1 MNSGELPAGF
11 RLFPAFSVETLAKEL
26 TRELARRSDPFVPET
41 VLVTNYAQRIW
52 LQHFIAEH
60 SGICAN
66 MRFLS
71 PEKFLND
78 LTVSA
83 DGNTEDSFGR
93 DALTWRIFKTLC
105 ALHRPEAQTPE
116 NFRFDF
122 RDNGEEDFILLAQML
137 ADLFWRYQSFR
148 PEMIAAWTRG
158 DDPAVFPK
166 NNPEF
171 LREYARQKNLWQ
183 ALALRDNEIPAL
195 RYLQMLDKNAAPET
209 QTLPPRIF
217 VFAPTAIPRVHFEM
231 LKKLSEHTEILFFY
245 HNLSSDLWTETQ
257 NEKTIRR
264 EARKRPQ
271 LAGENKWIEYVRGNE
286 LLTSWGKAA
295 RMLAMTLVN
304 AGRLDADS
312 TNGDT
317 PPPRDSLLHCLQ
329 ADIRENAETPKIFAQ
344 ADVPEALSNDFCAAG
359 KSLSLRVHA
368 AHSHM
373 REMEILR
380 DDLRE
385 LFSRD
390 SEIQPRN
397 VLVMLPDV
405 DIYAP
410 FIRAVFGNSEFP
422 FSLADNAGAERFS
435 GISALLSL
443 LKTAQGEARIS
454 EMLALL
460 DAPPVLRKL
469 DIDEKEVDELRK
481 ILVGSQARWGLDARS
496 REEKLNPESE
506 KLPDSEKA
514 QRAFYNNSW
523 DFASRRCALGV
534 MLGSDFSSDGNADI
548 FKFGNAPEIVPA
560 ENIPEN
566 AATLFGK
573 FSKILNI
580 ARTLHEH
587 FSGEKKSLAAWCRF
601 LKTDV
606 ADALL
611 EFSDDE
617 REESDLLSNAIE
629 TLRRAGE
636 IAGMGDEDVCSLKT
650 VTSLLENRPWTSERG
665 GGMLRGKITFCRLQ
679 PLRNIPAKAIYI
691 AGMSNGQFPHSAR
704 CSAFDLIAQWR
715 GGNATD
721 LAFWDRNARD
731 EDCLLLLEALLAAQ
745 TYLRFSYVG
754 RNIADNSEIPP
765 CTPLAKLID
774 VASQIVPETRFCFE
788 HSPHP
793 PETQAALE
801 KREEN
806 LPPEPRRFFSECA
819 EKFPL
824 SEQERERFATLS
836 TEQLC
841 EFFAEPSE
849 FICRNR
855 LSLTIPWEEK
865 TVSDDDPENTE
876 IKTKT
881 LLRQIPKLLS
891 EITLDATAHA
901 TIESRLREKLQT
913 LLRRERA
920 SGNVSALAV
929 PEESAQNQT
938 FKLKTLVK
946 NLVEPVSGTPLKS
959 SSLMLDRVSENRLS
973 KTLCFRPETENAPE
987 TVSLHA
993 DFENV
998 YRAASEGKLVFIE
1011 IKTSVY
1017 SSEWELKIHAAVSAA
1032 FLRESFPEQDF
1043 VLAVFPARSLED
1055 GKIGI
1060 VRSENV
1066 PDGFLDSLVRRF
1078 FDGLVEPPLLFA
1090 KMPLPKKDK
1099 KSGVYALPEAFLPE
1113 FIKAEADG
1121 YNQKDFARP
1130 YRKLI
1135 FGDDCR
1141 RFAQAI
1147 ESATYD
1153 FALEIAQITE

>member
-1 MNSGELPAGF
+1 MDSEQLPAGF
-11 RLFPAFSVETLAKEL
+11 RLFPAFSVETLAEEL
-26 TRELARRSDPFVPET
+26 MRELDRRSDPFVSET
-41 VLVTNYAQRIW
+41 VLITNYAQRIW

-83 DGNTEDSFGR
+83 DGSTEDSFGR
-93 DALTWRIFKTLC
+93 EALTWRIFKMLC
-105 ALHRPEAQTPE
+105 ALHRPEARTPE

-122 RDNGEEDFILLAQML
+122 RENHEEDFILLAQML

-158 DDPAVFPK
+158 NDPAALPK

-183 ALALRDNEIPAL
+183 ALALHDSEIPAL
-195 RYLQMLDKNAAPET
+195 RYLQMLDKNTAAT

-231 LKKLSEHTEILFFY
+231 LKKLSERTEILFFY

-295 RMLAMTLVN
+295 RMLAMTLVDAN
-304 AGRLDADS
+304 RLYADS

-317 PPPRDSLLHCLQ
+317 PPIRDSLLHCLQ
-329 ADIRENAETPKIFAQ
+329 ADIRENAETPNVFAQ
-344 ADVPEALSNDFCAAG
+344 SDIPEALSDDFCAAG
-359 KSLSLRVHA
+359 KSVSLRIHA
-368 AHSHM
+368 AHSPM

-380 DDLRE
+380 DDLRD

-390 SEIQPRN
+390 STILPRD

-405 DIYAP
+405 DAYAP

-443 LKTAQGEARIS
+443 LKIAQGEARIS

-460 DAPPVLRKL
+460 DAQPVLRKL
-469 DIDEKEVDELRK
+469 NIDEKEVDELRK
-481 ILVGSQARWGLDARS
+481 MLVGSQARWGLDARS
-496 REEKLNPESE
+496 REEKLNPNAEE
-506 KLPDSEKA
+506 LPDSEKT
-514 QRAFYNNSW
+514 QRVFYNNSW
-523 DFASRRCALGV
+523 EFASRRCALGV
-534 MLGSDFSSDGNADI
+534 MLGDDFTTDESSGV
-548 FKFGNAPEIVPA
+548 FKFGNTPEIVPF
-560 ENIPEN
+560 ENIPRN

-573 FSKILNI
+573 FSRILTI
-580 ARTLHEH
+580 AKALHTH
-587 FSGEKKSLAAWCRF
+587 FSGPGKSLDAWCRF

-611 EFSDDE
+611 KFSD
-617 REESDLLSNAIE
+617 EEQEEAELLSNAIE
-629 TLRRAGE
+629 ALRRAGE
-636 IAGMGDEDVCSLKT
+636 IAGMRDEDTCSLKT
-650 VTSLLENRPWTSERG
+650 VTSLLENRPWTSEHG
-665 GGMLRGKITFCRLQ
+665 AGMLRGKITFCQLQ

-691 AGMSNGQFPHSAR
+691 AGMSNGQFPHSAKR
-704 CSAFDLIAQWR
+704 SAFDLIAQWH
-715 GGNATD
+715 GGNATA

-745 TYLRFSYVG
+745 SYLRFSYVG
-754 RNIADNSEIPP
+754 RNTADNSEIPP

-788 HSPHP
+788 HSPHA
-793 PETQAALE
+793 PETETVLE
-801 KREEN
+801 KRAEN
-806 LPPEPRRFFSECA
+806 SPTDPLRFLLERG

-824 SEQERERFATLS
+824 SEQERERFSELS

-841 EFFAEPSE
+841 EFFAEPAE

-855 LSLTIPWEEK
+855 LSLTIPREEK
-865 TVSDDDPENTE
+865 PVSDDDPESTE
-876 IKTKT
+876 IKTKS
-881 LLRQIPKLLS
+881 LLRNIPELLS
-891 EITLDATAHA
+891 EITLNATAHE
-901 TIESRLREKLQT
+901 TIESRLREKLQN

-920 SGNVSALAV
+920 SGNISALTDL
-929 PEESAQNQT
+929 EESAQNQVL
-938 FKLKTLVK
+938 KLKALVK
-946 NLVEPVSGTPLKS
+946 NLVEPVSGAPLKS
-959 SSLMLDRVSENRLS
+959 SSITLERLSDSRFS
-973 KTLCFRPETENAPE
+973 KTLCLHPETENAPE
-987 TVSLHA
+987 TVNLHA

-998 YRAASEGKLVFIE
+998 YRVATKEKLVFLE
-1011 IKTSVY
+1011 VKPSVY
-1017 SSEWELKIHAAVSAA
+1017 STEWELKIHTAVSAA
-1032 FLRESFPEQDF
+1032 FLRESFPGQDF
-1043 VLAVFPARSLED
+1043 VLAVFPAKSLED

-1066 PDGFLDSLVRRF
+1066 PAGFLKTLVRKF
-1078 FDGLVEPPLLFA
+1078 FDGLVAPPLLFA

-1099 KSGVYALPEAFLPE
+1099 KSGIYGLPEAFLQE
-1113 FIKAEADG
+1113 FVKAEADG
-1121 YNQKDFARP
+1121 YNQTDFARP
-1130 YRKLI
+1130 YRKLV
-1135 FGDDCR
+1135 FGEDCY
-1141 RFAQAI
+1141 RFKTVI
-1147 ESATYD
+1147 ESASYD
-1153 FALEIAQITE
+1153 FALEVAQITE